1 MKFADRGAAG
11 RRLATELTHLRDNQ
25 PVVLALPLGGVAGG
39 FEIAQ
44 ALGDI
49 VLVRKIGVPWRPE
62 LALGAVTDGLTPAR
76 VLDTPESYL
85 QKEMARQLAEIGG
98 RWKPYRTDRPP
109 AKI

>member
-1 MKFADRGAAG
+1 M
-11 RRLATELTHLRDNQ
+11 
-25 PVVLALPLGGVAGG
+25 VLALPRGGVAGG

-76 VLDTPESYL
+76 VLDTPKSYL
-85 QKEMARQLAEIGG
+85 HEEMARQLAEIGG

-109 AKI
+109 VEI